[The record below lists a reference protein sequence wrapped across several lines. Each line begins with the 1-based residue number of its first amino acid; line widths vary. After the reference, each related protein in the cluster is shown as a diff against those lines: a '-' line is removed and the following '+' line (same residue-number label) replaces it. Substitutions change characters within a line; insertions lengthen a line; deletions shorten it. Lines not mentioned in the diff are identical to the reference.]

1 MLTQKGIPFSSRRA
15 RQMTRSDYESFDYIY
30 YMDRNNRRNLS
41 YIVDED
47 IDHKIQSLLPDRDI
61 SDPWYSD
68 NFELAFNDIME
79 GCKLRFEEIFE

>member
-1 MLTQKGIPFSSRRA
+1 MSQVVISGKDLLIN
-15 RQMTRSDYESFDYIY
+15 SDRTLNLSGNNYIHH
-30 YMDRNNRRNLS
+30 RNNKRNLS

>member
-1 MLTQKGIPFSSRRA
+1 
-15 RQMTRSDYESFDYIY
+15 MTRSDYESFDYIY
-30 YMDRNNRRNLS
+30 YMDRNNKRNLF

-47 IDHKIQSLLPDRDI
+47 IDHKIQSLLPGRDI

-79 GCKLRFEEIFE
+79 GVQTTFRGDI